1 MIVSGAMGFCSV
13 DAQLIAVAEDLVND
27 AMQDKFLHEVMH
39 ALTAAFDLKEKDK
52 EESFVRRLA
61 TGICTVWNDNPKA
74 FKWWRSVVCRF
85 AFSPVNRYSRLRGDS
100 NVDARHRIR
109 IIPRIH

>member
-13 DAQLIAVAEDLVND
+13 DAQLIAVAEDQAND
-27 AMQDKFLHEVMH
+27 AMQDTFLHEVMH

-61 TGICTVWNDNPKA
+61 TGICTVWNDNPQA
-74 FKWWRSVVCRF
+74 LKWWRELV
-85 AFSPVNRYSRLRGDS
+85 
-100 NVDARHRIR
+100 
-109 IIPRIH
+109 